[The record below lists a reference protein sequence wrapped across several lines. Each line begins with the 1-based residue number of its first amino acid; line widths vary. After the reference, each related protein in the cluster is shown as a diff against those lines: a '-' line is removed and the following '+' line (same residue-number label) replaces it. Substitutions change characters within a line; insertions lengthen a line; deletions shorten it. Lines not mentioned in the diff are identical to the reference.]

1 MKSQIN
7 KILLCEFLG
16 SATVLIGIV
25 GIGVN
30 SNPYLPNPAI
40 QMITVVVA
48 VAILISAAWLLFNR
62 VCPVQLNP
70 LLTLSLMARR
80 RIDVANGTEQIAAQV
95 VGALTGVV
103 IGNYIFGLE
112 PFSPADQDFIGLNR
126 FIGEFVV
133 SIGVMLLSLLLFEKT
148 YLPFTGA
155 IIPFWVILVS
165 ALSGSASFAN
175 PAISVANS
183 LSHTV
188 TSEPT
193 SALLG
198 LLASQLLGGI
208 VGFGLAWAF
217 KFRHEP
223 APSTFTSR

>member
-1 MKSQIN
+1 M
-7 KILLCEFLG
+7 
-16 SATVLIGIV
+16 V
-25 GIGVN
+25 
-30 SNPYLPNPAI
+30 
-40 QMITVVVA
+40 
-48 VAILISAAWLLFNR
+48 
-62 VCPVQLNP
+62 
-70 LLTLSLMARR
+70 
-80 RIDVANGTEQIAAQV
+80 
-95 VGALTGVV
+95 
-103 IGNYIFGLE
+103 
-112 PFSPADQDFIGLNR
+112 
-126 FIGEFVV
+126 
-133 SIGVMLLSLLLFEKT
+133 LSLLLFEKT

-208 VGFGLAWAF
+208 VGYAIAWFF
-217 KFRHEP
+217 KLRHEP
-223 APSTFTSR
+223 APATFSRR

>member
-1 MKSQIN
+1 MKQQPN
-7 KILLCEFLG
+7 KILVCEFLG
-16 SATVLIGIV
+16 TATVLAGIV

-40 QMITVVVA
+40 QLITVVVA

-80 RIDVANGTEQIAAQV
+80 RIDVAHGMEQIAAQV

-112 PFSPADQDFIGLNR
+112 PFSPADQEIVELNR
-126 FIGEFVV
+126 FVGEFVV
-133 SIGVMLLSLLLFEKT
+133 SLGVMVLSLVLFEKT

-155 IIPFWVILVS
+155 IIPAWVIMVS
-165 ALSGSASFAN
+165 AMTASPSFAN

-198 LLASQLLGGI
+198 LLAAQLLGGTAGYLI
-208 VGFGLAWAF
+208 MWAA
-217 KFRHEP
+217 KFRHEQT
-223 APSTFTSR
+223 ATFSPR